1 MFSKFGQ
8 MRKAFWAFLFFMMAG
23 VLFAQ
28 EKTHTVQAKETVY
41 GISKQYGVSQD
52 ALKKANPFLNERSL
66 QIGDVLVIPG
76 KSDGSIKPVVT
87 KVEPETPSQPPQ
99 QTTEV
104 IIPKEDANYI
114 YHEVKPKQT
123 LYTLTREYGISE
135 EALKSLNPQLEQGL
149 KAGDIIRFPKK
160 KSTNGQ
166 EEIVPAG
173 MHKVQRGETVFS
185 LTNMFGVS
193 EDEFYIANPSV
204 QSEGLKVGSYIHI
217 PKKGK
222 TTAVI
227 QDGFI
232 EHKVKQGE
240 TVYSLTR
247 LYKVSFADLMKHN
260 PELRD
265 GLKVGMVLKIPLQD
279 GANIIKAPGEIKRI
293 NDNEIN
299 IALVLPFHLNNPQA
313 SSQEKNISTDILI
326 GAKMALDSLARK
338 GKQINLKVLDSENQS
353 ASLENLIVNTDFSK
367 FDVVV
372 GPLFASNFK
381 SMANM
386 LAGSGIAL
394 VSPLS
399 NSDDLKELEN
409 VIIATPSDEAIADAI
424 IDEIKANYKG
434 QQIQILTDDRHSG
447 LADYVMA
454 NLKRNISGAE
464 VIITKDANKL
474 VQKSETVDE
483 KLSDGTLVK
492 KEYFT
497 PIITVLV
504 SDNNNLGNA
513 YVNKIKTMD
522 AENLQAYGIKFVS
535 AYDIYNDK
543 NSVNVAVLKNIGF
556 AFSTVHLVNI
566 YGAGERAALQ
576 KFLDVYCLTPNE
588 YQQIGFD
595 VFYDLVERMNNRGD
609 VLNSLGTEQTRLATK
624 FKYEKEGKAYVNKAV
639 RVVRLF
645 VKADESPDDVG
656 DIKD

>member
-1 MFSKFGQ
+1 
-8 MRKAFWAFLFFMMAG
+8 MRKAIWAFLFFMMAG
-23 VLFAQ
+23 FLLAQ
-28 EKTHTVQAKETVY
+28 EKTHTVQAKETIY
-41 GISKQYGVSQD
+41 GISKQYKVSQD
-52 ALKKANPFLNERSL
+52 ALKKANPFLSERSL

-76 KSDGSIKPVVT
+76 KTDGSIKPVVT
-87 KVEPETPSQPPQ
+87 KVDGELSVQPPIQ
-99 QTTEV
+99 NTEV
-104 IIPKEDANYI
+104 IIPKEDENFI
-114 YHEVKPKQT
+114 YYKVKAKQT
-123 LYTLTREYGISE
+123 IYSLTKEYNITE

-149 KAGDIIRFPKK
+149 KAGDIIRIPKK
-160 KSTNGQ
+160 ENTNGQ
-166 EEIVPAG
+166 EEIIPEG

-185 LTNMFGVS
+185 LTNQFGVS

-204 QSEGLKVGSYIHI
+204 QNEGLKVGSYIHI

-240 TVYSLTR
+240 TIYSLTR

-260 PELRD
+260 PELKN
-265 GLKVGMVLKIPLQD
+265 GLNVGMVLKIPLQD

-299 IALVLPFHLNNPQA
+299 IALILPFHLNNPQGSA
-313 SSQEKNISTDILI
+313 QEKNISTDILI
-326 GAKMALDSLARK
+326 GAKMALDSLTKK

-353 ASLENLIVNTDFSK
+353 ASLENMIASSDFSK

-386 LAGSGIAL
+386 LKGSGIAL

-409 VIIATPSDEAIADAI
+409 VIIATPSEEAIADAI
-424 IDEIKANYKG
+424 LDEIKANYKG
-434 QQIQILTDDRHSG
+434 QQIQILTDERHQE
-447 LADYVMA
+447 LAGYVLS
-454 NLKRNISGAE
+454 NLQKKISGAE
-464 VIITKDANKL
+464 VTLTRDVNQL

-483 KLSDGTLVK
+483 TLSDGTLVK

-504 SDNNNLGNA
+504 SDNNSLGNA
-513 YVNKIKTMD
+513 YVNRIKKMD
-522 AENLQAYGIKFVS
+522 AENLQAYGVKFVS
-535 AYDIYNDK
+535 AYDIYNEK
-543 NSVNVAVLKNIGF
+543 NTENIATLKNIGF

-595 VFYDLVERMNNRGD
+595 VFYDLVERMNSRGD
-609 VLNSLGTEQTRLATK
+609 VLNALGTEQTRLATK
-624 FKYEKEGKAYVNKAV
+624 FKYEKEGSAYVNNAV